1 MPYSKVFEQ
10 IQQNIQLVYRQA
22 IDADQQLDALKQ
34 SGHGKHKAIFTKEEG
49 FTTESNRFKAYV
61 AELVEEFEELKK
73 QEQPHNQAIADV
85 VARLGV
91 LLKTLQLFKQK
102 AK

>member
-22 IDADQQLDALKQ
+22 IDADQQLDALKKA
-34 SGHGKHKAIFTKEEG
+34 GHGKHKAIFTKEEG
-49 FTTESNRFKAYV
+49 FVVESDRFKPYV

-73 QEQPHNQAIADV
+73 QEQPDNQAIADL

-91 LLKTLQLFKQK
+91 ILQMLQLFKQK

>member
-1 MPYSKVFEQ
+1 MSYSKVFEQ

-22 IDADQQLDALKQ
+22 IDADQQLDSFKQ
-34 SGHGKHKAIFTKEEG
+34 AGHGKYKAIFSKDEG
-49 FTTESNRFKAYV
+49 FVIESNRFKPYV
-61 AELVEEFEELKK
+61 AELVGEFEELKK
-73 QEQPHNQAIADV
+73 QEQPDNQVIADL

-91 LLKTLQLFKQK
+91 ILQTLQLFKQK

>member
-1 MPYSKVFEQ
+1 MSYSKVFEQ

-22 IDADQQLDALKQ
+22 IDADQQLDSFKQ
-34 SGHGKHKAIFTKEEG
+34 AGHGKHKAIFSEDEG
-49 FTTESNRFKAYV
+49 FVVESNRFKPYV

-73 QEQPHNQAIADV
+73 QEQPDNQVIADL

-91 LLKTLQLFKQK
+91 ILQTLQLFKQK

>member
-1 MPYSKVFEQ
+1 MSYSKVFEQ

-22 IDADQQLDALKQ
+22 IDADQRLDSFKQ
-34 SGHGKHKAIFTKEEG
+34 AGHAKHKAVFTKDKG
-49 FTTESNRFKAYV
+49 FVVQSNRFKPYA
-61 AELVEEFEELKK
+61 AELAEEFDDLKK
-73 QEQPHNQAIADV
+73 QEQPDNQAIAEL

-91 LLKTLQLFKQK
+91 LLQTLRLFKQK

>member
-1 MPYSKVFEQ
+1 MSYNTIFEQ

-22 IDADQQLDALKQ
+22 IDADQQLDSLKQ
-34 SGHGKHKAIFTKEEG
+34 AGHGKHKAIFTKEEG
-49 FTTESNRFKAYV
+49 FVTESNRFKPYV
-61 AELVEEFEELKK
+61 AELVEEVEELKK
-73 QEQPHNQAIADV
+73 REQPEGQVIADV

-91 LLKTLQLFKQK
+91 LLQTLQLFKQK